1 MGAGDRM
8 GAQFQRLKRGDR
20 RVGSG
25 ADFEVARHGRRRWA
39 LLIRRGAMVPWLM
52 TRSKRLMAAYSIL
65 SSARSNNDSGIVNP
79 NAFAVLSLS
88 ASSNLLAAQNAC
100 LCVAHATTH
109 QNASSVRHGQLPAA
123 GERS

>member
-1 MGAGDRM
+1 
-8 GAQFQRLKRGDR
+8 
-20 RVGSG
+20 
-25 ADFEVARHGRRRWA
+25 
-39 LLIRRGAMVPWLM
+39 M

-123 GERS
+123 QSISYVPRAGWGNVLGFAPHRKTV